1 MDKMN
6 EMQAMKIFENED
18 FGQIR
23 TMRIDGKPYF
33 SATDVAKA
41 LGYSNPYDAIRRHC
55 KGPLAKHEVVIQTP
69 NQHGYVNNQ
78 TVEMSFIAE
87 GDIYR
92 LIVHS
97 KLPSAEKF
105 ERWVF
110 DEVLPKI
117 RQDGQYINTNKSK
130 VLQMRESLL
139 YAKEMLDEKDKQI
152 EELTPKALFADAV
165 TASEDSIP
173 VGDFA
178 KVLKQ
183 NGIDIGRTRLFEW
196 LRTSGYLIKVG
207 ISQNI
212 PTQYS
217 MNLDLM
223 EIEEKVVYKED
234 GTSFLSKTARITA
247 KGQKYFVDKLLNN
260 KMIVS

>member
-23 TMRIDGKPYF
+23 TMEIDGKPYF

-41 LGYSNPYDAIRRHC
+41 LGYAKPRNAIKRHC
-55 KGPLAKHEVVIQTP
+55 RGALKRGGVSKTT
-69 NQHGYVNNQ
+69 NQYGVTTSQ
-78 TVEMSFIAE
+78 TVEMSFIPE

-223 EIEEKVVYKED
+223 EIEEKIVYKED

>member
-23 TMRIDGKPYF
+23 TMEIDGKSYF
-33 SATDVAKA
+33 SAIDIAKA
-41 LGYSNPYDAIRRHC
+41 LGYLNPYDAIRRHC
-55 KGPLAKHEVVIQTP
+55 KGPLAKHEVVVQTT
-69 NQHGYVNNQ
+69 NQHGSTTNQ
-78 TVEMSFIAE
+78 TLEMSFIPE

-92 LIVHS
+92 LIVRS

-117 RQDGQYINTNKSK
+117 RQDGRYINTNKSK

-165 TASEDSIP
+165 TASEDSIS
-173 VGDFA
+173 VGDLQCKSA
-178 KVLKQ
+178 KTEQ
-183 NGIDIGRTRLFEW
+183 IDIGRTRLFE
-196 LRTSGYLIKVG
+196 
-207 ISQNI
+207 
-212 PTQYS
+212 
-217 MNLDLM
+217 
-223 EIEEKVVYKED
+223 
-234 GTSFLSKTARITA
+234 
-247 KGQKYFVDKLLNN
+247 
-260 KMIVS
+260 